1 MKLSKIIYSIMLL
14 MTLSVTSFSQTAPPA
29 PSSGIWAI
37 IDTNYVV
44 GTSNIGFT
52 KSKITL
58 QNTTISK
65 ITGTQFRVFYDKNA
79 FSSATASLIGSPA
92 NLYLQFVDNNANGYV
107 TITMVYTGSSAL
119 YTIPNGETFEITF
132 NHIVP
137 FTSFQSLPSITNLSW
152 TGLVPFS
159 QVAAEQPGNDIS
171 LSLHNYGGIFKRPT
185 IKFHGTFTNV
195 NATPSKSLTIS
206 LEKKPKV
213 GGSWSV
219 VNNYLTDS
227 VGKFSITQLLD
238 TTYYNTRLL
247 VRGDTMGVGNVISVA
262 DAQRI
267 NLWVTGSLTP
277 QSFDFYSADVNN
289 DNNITISDAYGV
301 FGRIAGR
308 FSVWPSSLSDIKFF
322 TATEYTTIVSSPTVN
337 MTGTISG
344 VTNFTYNIL
353 PGMPDSVNFYVLVP
367 GDANN
372 TGYHM
377 ARLTPISIINPANA
391 PQYIIDET
399 VEYDVN
405 LPYIEIN
412 LPDRLVVNDG
422 NSVEIPVKVI
432 TGGRKLGA
440 LQLAFKYD
448 SELLQFSELYNS
460 SKSMTW
466 MSFINVKDSIVE
478 WGGYDP
484 RGVNLLNDNEMVFR
498 LYFIAK
504 TPQDDWATSPL
515 YTSRKFVGDDNAND
529 MNVSAS
535 NGIVS
540 IRRMSP
546 GIVLKDNEILVF
558 PNPTTGEVIIQFN
571 VKEDSDVNLSFV
583 DIQGKDMITVIN
595 KYLPAG
601 NYSYN
606 ANISD
611 LSPGI
616 YYTTLKTLNRI
627 STNKTI
633 LVK

>member
-1 MKLSKIIYSIMLL
+1 M
-14 MTLSVTSFSQTAPPA
+14 
-29 PSSGIWAI
+29 
-37 IDTNYVV
+37 
-44 GTSNIGFT
+44 
-52 KSKITL
+52 
-58 QNTTISK
+58 
-65 ITGTQFRVFYDKNA
+65 
-79 FSSATASLIGSPA
+79 
-92 NLYLQFVDNNANGYV
+92 
-107 TITMVYTGSSAL
+107 
-119 YTIPNGETFEITF
+119 
-132 NHIVP
+132 
-137 FTSFQSLPSITNLSW
+137 
-152 TGLVPFS
+152 
-159 QVAAEQPGNDIS
+159 
-171 LSLHNYGGIFKRPT
+171 
-185 IKFHGTFTNV
+185 
-195 NATPSKSLTIS
+195 
-206 LEKKPKV
+206 
-213 GGSWSV
+213 
-219 VNNYLTDS
+219 
-227 VGKFSITQLLD
+227 
-238 TTYYNTRLL
+238 
-247 VRGDTMGVGNVISVA
+247 
-262 DAQRI
+262 
-267 NLWVTGSLTP
+267 
-277 QSFDFYSADVNN
+277 
-289 DNNITISDAYGV
+289 
-301 FGRIAGR
+301 
-308 FSVWPSSLSDIKFF
+308 WPSSLSDIKFF

-448 SELLQFSELYNS
+448 SVLLQFSELYNS
-460 SKSMTW
+460 PKSMTW

-515 YTSRKFVGDDNAND
+515 YTSRKFVGDNNAND

-611 LSPGI
+611 LAPGI